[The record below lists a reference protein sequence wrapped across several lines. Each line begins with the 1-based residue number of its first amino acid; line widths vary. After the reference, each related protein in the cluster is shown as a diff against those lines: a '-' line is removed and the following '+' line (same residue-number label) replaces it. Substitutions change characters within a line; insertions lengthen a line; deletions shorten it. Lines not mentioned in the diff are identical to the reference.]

1 MFPGAGRLNPAEM
14 KRALYHRDRRKTI
27 ASASHPGGKT
37 PMILDLDPDRLPIL
51 ETGRLRLEP
60 LGIGDEVNL
69 YPIMGDPEVMA
80 FWDVAEIDDPEVVA
94 QIVAAQV
101 ETMRHGRALYWA
113 MRTLADGAFLGS
125 CDLSDIDRWH
135 RRAEVGFMLGREAW
149 GQGYA
154 LEAMQGVIAFAG
166 AGGVRK
172 LTARTHLGNRRSE
185 VLLQKLGFAEEGLL
199 RGHILKDGERRDCRV
214 FGLLL

>member
-1 MFPGAGRLNPAEM
+1 
-14 KRALYHRDRRKTI
+14 
-27 ASASHPGGKT
+27 
-37 PMILDLDPDRLPIL
+37 MILDPTHLPIL
-51 ETGRLRLEP
+51 ETERLRLDP
-60 LGIGDEVNL
+60 LRPSDATHL

-80 FWDVAEIDDPEVVA
+80 YWDVAEIDDPDIVA
-94 QIVAAQV
+94 QIIAGQV
-101 ETMRHGRALYWA
+101 EAMSHGRAMYWS

-149 GQGYA
+149 GHGYA
-154 LEAMQGVIAFAG
+154 LEAMQSVIAFAG

-172 LTARTHLGNRRSE
+172 LAARTHLGNRRSE
-185 VLLQKLGFAEEGLL
+185 ALLQKLGFTEEGLL
-199 RGHILKDGERRDCRV
+199 RGHILKDGERRDCRL